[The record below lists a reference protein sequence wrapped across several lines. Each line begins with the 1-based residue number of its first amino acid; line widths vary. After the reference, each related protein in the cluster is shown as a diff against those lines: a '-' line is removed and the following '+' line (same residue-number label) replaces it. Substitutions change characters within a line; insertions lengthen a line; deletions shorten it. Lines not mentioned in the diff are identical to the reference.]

1 MRKRYGIGLLV
12 VVMII
17 AAAGVYM
24 YTRPTSK
31 TNAQGQLTFPKGYT
45 VGIWNWTA
53 PDQATQ
59 AQKDQDAKQLKDQG
73 ITEVYV
79 DISSYIDYDESTA
92 SDRQAKIDSFT
103 TALKQQVRALSAQG
117 IKTQALVGNVKW
129 SNPDY
134 VYIPQKL
141 MKYVAQYN
149 AASAANEK
157 IQGMQFDI
165 EFYSADDFT
174 DDPEQNTRDYLSMVK
189 QLVILKSLNFTNDTN
204 FALGFAAADWLDGT
218 NAHYIPNLSLD
229 GGPKLTPFEQLT
241 AQLKGVSGTYIAVMS
256 YRNHTDGPDGTIARA
271 SSEVKMGQKAGVRI
285 LVGEEAGK
293 VDPVK
298 LTFYG
303 RSKNDL
309 KQSTIDVQKAF
320 GSYSMFGGFGINDQ
334 KSYFALKD

>member
-1 MRKRYGIGLLV
+1 MRKRYSIGLV
-12 VVMII
+12 AIVII
-17 AAAGVYM
+17 VLAAGIYM
-24 YTRPTSK
+24 YTRPAAK
-31 TNAQGQLTFPKGYT
+31 TNAQEQLTFPKGYT
-45 VGIWNWTA
+45 VGVWNWTA
-53 PDQATQ
+53 PDQATL
-59 AQKDQDAKQLKDQG
+59 AQKEQDAKRLKGQG

-92 SDRQAKIDSFT
+92 PDRQTKIDGFT
-103 TALKQQVRALSAQG
+103 NALKQQVRALSAQG
-117 IKTQALVGNVKW
+117 IKTQALVGNIKW

-141 MKYVAQYN
+141 MQYVVQYN
-149 AASAANEK
+149 ASSTGDEK
-157 IQGMQFDI
+157 LQGMQFDI

-174 DDPEQNTRDYLSMVK
+174 DDPEQNTRDYLSMVR
-189 QLVILKSLNFTNDTN
+189 QLVILKNSNFANDAK
-204 FALGFAAADWLDGT
+204 FALGFATADWLDGT
-218 NAHYIPNLSLD
+218 NTHYIPNLSID
-229 GGPKLTPFEQLT
+229 GGPKLTPFEQLAT
-241 AQLKGVSGTYIAVMS
+241 QLKGVSGAYIAVMS

-271 SSEVKMGQKAGVRI
+271 SSEVKTSQKAGVRV

-293 VDPVK
+293 VSPAK

-320 GSYSMFGGFGINDQ
+320 SSYSMFGGFGINDQ

>member
-1 MRKRYGIGLLV
+1 MRKRYSVGLLAA
-12 VVMII
+12 VMVLV
-17 AAAGVYM
+17 AVGVYM

-31 TNAQGQLTFPKGYT
+31 TNAQEQLTFPKGYT
-45 VGIWNWTA
+45 IGIWNWTA

-59 AQKDQDAKQLKDQG
+59 TQKEQDAKRLKSQG

-92 SDRQAKIDSFT
+92 PDRQAKIDSFT
-103 TALKQQVRALSAQG
+103 NALKQQVRALSAQG
-117 IKTQALVGNVKW
+117 IKAQALVGNIKW

-141 MKYVAQYN
+141 MKYVAYYN
-149 AASAANEK
+149 AGSATNEK
-157 IQGMQFDI
+157 LQGMQFDI

-189 QLVILKSLNFTNDTN
+189 QLVILKSLNFANDTN
-204 FALGFAAADWLDGT
+204 FALGFAVADWLDST
-218 NAHYIPNLSLD
+218 NAHYIPNLSVD

-241 AQLKGVSGTYIAVMS
+241 AQLKGVPGAYIAVMS

-293 VDPVK
+293 VAPAK

-303 RSKNDL
+303 RTKNDL
-309 KQSTIDVQKAF
+309 KQSTINVQKAF
-320 GSYSMFGGFGINDQ
+320 SSYSMFGGFGINDQ

>member
-1 MRKRYGIGLLV
+1 MTA
-12 VVMII
+12 VMILV
-17 AAAGVYM
+17 AVGVYM
-24 YTRPTSK
+24 YTRPTAK
-31 TNAQGQLTFPKGYT
+31 TNAQEQLTFPKGYT
-45 VGIWNWTA
+45 VGMWNWTA

-59 AQKDQDAKQLKDQG
+59 IQKEQDAKKLKEQG
-73 ITEVYV
+73 ITEVYI

-92 SDRQAKIDSFT
+92 PDRQAKIDSFT
-103 TALKQQVRALSAQG
+103 NALRQQVRALSAQG

-141 MKYVAQYN
+141 MKYVSQYN
-149 AASAANEK
+149 ASSASNEK
-157 IQGMQFDI
+157 LQGMQFDI

-189 QLVILKSLNFTNDTN
+189 QLVIMKNINFANDAN

-218 NAHYIPNLSLD
+218 NAHYIPNISLD
-229 GGPKLTPFEQLT
+229 GGPKLTPFEQL
-241 AQLKGVSGTYIAVMS
+241 AVQLKGVSGAYIAVMA
-256 YRNHTDGPDGTIARA
+256 YRNHTDGSDGTIARA
-271 SSEVKMGQKAGVRI
+271 SSEVKIGQKAGVRI

-293 VDPVK
+293 VDPAK

-320 GSYSMFGGFGINDQ
+320 SSYSMFGGFGINDQ

>member
-1 MRKRYGIGLLV
+1 MRKPYSIVVITV
-12 VVMII
+12 VVMVV
-17 AAAGVYM
+17 AAGVYA
-24 YTRPTSK
+24 YTRPTIK
-31 TNAQGQLTFPKGYT
+31 TNAQEQLAFPKGYT
-45 VGIWNWTA
+45 VGVWNWTA
-53 PDQATQ
+53 PDQASQTQ
-59 AQKDQDAKQLKDQG
+59 KEQDAKKLKDQG

-79 DISSYIDYDESTA
+79 DISSYIDYYESIA
-92 SDRQAKIDSFT
+92 PDRQAKIDSLT
-103 TALKQQVRALSAQG
+103 SALKQQVRVLSAQG

-134 VYIPQKL
+134 VYIPQKI

-157 IQGMQFDI
+157 LHGMQFDV

-174 DDPEQNTRDYLSMVK
+174 DDPEQNTRDYLNMVK
-189 QLVILKSLNFTNDTN
+189 QLVVLKSINFANDPT

-218 NAHYIPNLSLD
+218 NAYYIPNLSLD
-229 GGPKLTPFEQLT
+229 GGPKLTPFEQLA
-241 AQLKGVSGTYIAVMS
+241 AQLKGVPGAYIAVMA

-271 SSEVKMGQKAGVRI
+271 ASEVKIGQKTGVRI

-293 VDPVK
+293 VDPAK

-320 GSYSMFGGFGINDQ
+320 SSYSMFGGFGINDQ
-334 KSYFALKD
+334 KSYFALRD